1 MRHNNLPFTV
11 DAALRARDEGTRR
24 VARYWSAADIAAL
37 VRLAEAQA
45 TTRQIALELGRT
57 PLAIRLKA
65 SRMGLALTAH
75 EVRRSAKRHAKRQGR
90 VAEAE
95 TTRLRK
101 RPRIAITVDFDL
113 TTLTRAERQQLAERL
128 RSLEMEEMEVVPE
141 GALNVPVE
149 PPVRK
154 RRKLK
159 VPKPYNPSAATTEQ
173 NLNANAKRRQT
184 RAALGWKR
192 SELPDDHPARLG
204 AEMRQLM
211 RQMKRQLRREGAP
224 RRVSLDVLDGQ
235 VAYHM
240 DVDALV
246 DPFDLDER

>member
-1 MRHNNLPFTV
+1 MWHNNLPSKV
-11 DAALRARDEGTRR
+11 EAALRARDEGKRT
-24 VARYWSAADIAAL
+24 VPRYWSADDIAGL

-57 PLAIRLKA
+57 PMAIRLKA

-95 TTRLRK
+95 ATRLRK

-113 TTLTRAERQQLAERL
+113 STLTRAERQQLAERL
-128 RSLEMEEMEVVPE
+128 RTLEMEEMEIVPK
-141 GALNVPVE
+141 GGLTVPVE
-149 PPVRK
+149 APVLK

-173 NLNANAKRRQT
+173 NLRANAKRRQT
-184 RAALGWKR
+184 REALGWKR
-192 SELPDDHPARLG
+192 NELPDDHPARLG
-204 AEMRQLM
+204 AEMRQLV
-211 RQMKRQLRREGAP
+211 RQMKRQFRREGGP
-224 RRVSLDVLDGQ
+224 RRVSLDALDGQ

-240 DVDALV
+240 DVDSII